1 MKPRIDA
8 FATSLEKEARGKPK
22 NMAGKEWEAK
32 QRKTRRE
39 LKMVRQEYEADWK
52 IRDKAP
58 TRILRRRVDKLSY
71 MCDCTGEFKE
81 WRIMRSL

>member
-1 MKPRIDA
+1 MKSKIDA
-8 FATSLEKEARGKPK
+8 VATSLEKDARGKPK
-22 NMAGKEWEAK
+22 NMTGKGWEAK

-39 LKMVRQEYEADWK
+39 LKMVRQKYEADWK

-71 MCDCTGEFKE
+71 MCTGDVMSLL
-81 WRIMRSL
+81 RIDES